1 MRLFVYGTL
10 ASEALRLALTGVRG
24 RARPATLEAH
34 ARVRVRG
41 EAYPAARFRPGVRI
55 EGHVVDRVPRGC
67 LRFLDA
73 FEGSEYRRVVR
84 RVRLEN
90 GRERLAWCWRWR
102 RADGRGLLERPW
114 DSDAFRRDHGY
125 DYLLRCRR
133 LGRAYRRGALGQGAR
148 RHGRRLRNT

>member
-10 ASEALRLALTGVRG
+10 ASEALRVALRGVRG
-24 RARPATLEAH
+24 RARLATLQAN
-34 ARVRVRG
+34 ACVRVRRQ
-41 EAYPAARFRPGVRI
+41 AYPAVRFRPGVRI
-55 EGHVVDRVPRGC
+55 EGYVVDRMPRGC

-90 GRERLAWCWRWR
+90 GRECLAWCWRWR
-102 RADGRGLLERPW
+102 RVDGRGLLERPW
-114 DSDAFRRDHGY
+114 DSDAFRREHGD